1 MDDFGSGYSSLN
13 ILGRIDIDELK
24 IDRGFL
30 LEASKKDG
38 HRQRIIMEQI
48 IALARKMNISTV
60 VEGVETVQDEEM
72 IKKLGCDFGQGYF
85 YNKPISAEDF
95 EKLYIE

>member
-1 MDDFGSGYSSLN
+1 
-13 ILGRIDIDELK
+13 
-24 IDRGFL
+24 
-30 LEASKKDG
+30 
-38 HRQRIIMEQI
+38 
-48 IALARKMNISTV
+48 MNISTV
-60 VEGVETVQDEEM
+60 VEGVETAQDEEL